1 MNSSNTA
8 VRVPQLTL
16 AEAVLDTINELKGR
30 GSFSAHDVTAAI
42 RADANAGD
50 IALPGHEATGNNAG
64 IKYWVEHEDVKVIIE
79 GLLADGTL
87 KTLGLT
93 NVRFNGT
100 FRVFE
105 FGNVGVIPAGVVPN
119 NAAAVI
125 TPTNTATAAVSP
137 VLQRI
142 QTYLANVTGLVTLK
156 QIQSAVKVNG
166 LSCKDF
172 NDILTGAGYIVNV
185 GTAGK
190 FSTYTVG

>member
-8 VRVPQLTL
+8 VAVPQLTL
-16 AEAVLDTINELKGR
+16 AEAVLDTVNELKVR

-50 IALPGHEATGNNAG
+50 IALPGHEARGNGAG
-64 IKYWVEHEDVKVIIE
+64 IKYWVEHDEVKSIVE
-79 GLLADGTL
+79 GLLNDGTL
-87 KTLGLT
+87 ATLGLT
-93 NVRFNGT
+93 NVTFNGT

-105 FGNVGVIPAGVVPN
+105 FGPVAAPATVGT
-119 NAAAVI
+119 AVAFA
-125 TPTNTATAAVSP
+125 PTNAATAAVSP

-142 QTYLANVTGLVTLK
+142 QTYLGNNPGTVTLK

-172 NDILTGAGYIVNV
+172 YDILTGAGYIVNT
-185 GTAGK
+185 GTADK